1 MGHDLELWAA
11 TYLEG
16 MAPQERAE
24 FEEHLLACEACWRE
38 VTLARAGRALAEGVV
53 DRAPAGLRDTIRASV
68 TAAAIEQHRGVSRFG
83 HPRALAAVAV
93 VVVLLGTLALWRPWQ
108 HSGQVMAVSSGSTV
122 AEAVAG
128 FRENRLPGTA
138 VPAQHAPD
146 LSQLGLRLAGAAAGS
161 IEGVDVT
168 VFAYRDR
175 IGSRLDVYRSAQ
187 SIPETGEAHEV
198 GGTDDDAWRSS
209 VDGVTVICGPA
220 SHTVLLIGSD
230 PGLVDRAGRLLDL
243 V

>member
-1 MGHDLELWAA
+1 MDHDPERWAA
-11 TYLEG
+11 AYLEG
-16 MAPQERAE
+16 MAAQERAA

-38 VTLARAGRALAEGVV
+38 VRLARAGRALAEGLA

-68 TAAAIEQHRGVSRFG
+68 TAAAAEQRRGTSRLG
-83 HPRALAAVAV
+83 RPRALAAVAV

-108 HSGQVMAVSSGSTV
+108 HQSGPAMAAGGSTV
-122 AEAVAG
+122 AEAVAR
-128 FRENRLPGTA
+128 FRDDQLPGTA
-138 VPAQHAPD
+138 IPAQRAPD
-146 LSQLGLRLAGAAAGS
+146 LGRLGLRLAGAAEGT

-175 IGSRLDVYRSAQ
+175 TGSRLDVYRSAQ

-198 GGTDDDAWRSS
+198 GGTDEDAWRSS
-209 VDGVTVICGPA
+209 VGGITVICGPA